1 MTHSIKKF
9 LIWKSPNLTLMWA
22 FSVMFIK
29 ISKRFPEINASIS
42 FCKFGIH
49 SKIYRCLQLWIFGN
63 FCKIFHYAPNWLFR
77 TTNCKV
83 SALEWTAQCYR
94 MNNLRHLEFS
104 CLIIFTTETIQNV
117 LKNYQM
123 KILEDKNSLNWQK

>member
-1 MTHSIKKF
+1 MGFFSHVYQNQQDYLVSNT
-9 LIWKSPNLTLMWA
+9 TLD
-22 FSVMFIK
+22 
-29 ISKRFPEINASIS
+29 KRFPEIHASIS

-94 MNNLRHLEFS
+94 MNNLRHLEF
-104 CLIIFTTETIQNV
+104 
-117 LKNYQM
+117 LKNF
-123 KILEDKNSLNWQK
+123 KIFLSDNFYHQNHSKCTEKLPNENFGG